1 MAFYVLCV
9 TYVEVYK
16 TMKTIQTILATTLLT
31 LSTGFLYADNHEGKS
46 GEANHEH
53 AVGAATKILEKDDPV
68 GISFWLATAMMLAA
82 SVFFFVERDRAK
94 GKWKTSL
101 TIAGLVTGTAFWH
114 YLYMREVWV
123 ETGSSPTVYRYVDWF
138 ITVPLQIIEFYVI
151 LAAVTIVSGSLFW
164 RLLGASLVMLI
175 GGYLG
180 EAGYMSPAP
189 AFAIGLAG
197 WGYII
202 WEIFAGEASKANAN
216 SGNAASQKAFATIR
230 AIVTFGWAIYPI
242 GYYVAYLGA
251 GSNDSNALNVIYNL
265 ADLVNKAAFGVAIWV
280 AATSDSE

>member
-1 MAFYVLCV
+1 
-9 TYVEVYK
+9 
-16 TMKTIQTILATTLLT
+16 
-31 LSTGFLYADNHEGKS
+31 
-46 GEANHEH
+46 
-53 AVGAATKILEKDDPV
+53 
-68 GISFWLATAMMLAA
+68 
-82 SVFFFVERDRAK
+82 
-94 GKWKTSL
+94 
-101 TIAGLVTGTAFWH
+101 
-114 YLYMREVWV
+114 
-123 ETGSSPTVYRYVDWF
+123 TVYRYVDWF

-151 LAAVTIVSGSLFW
+151 LAAVTVVSGSLFW
-164 RLLGASLVMLI
+164 RLLGASLVMLV

-180 EAGYMSPAP
+180 EAGYMSAAP

-216 SGNAASQKAFATIR
+216 SGNAASQKAFGTIR

-242 GYYVAYLGA
+242 GYYVAYLGG